1 MGWMGMIMGPMVS
14 GVIVVV
20 HALIFTMGVV
30 VGMFMLVLMAME
42 MLVLVGVDFLPVPV
56 FMGVYMG
63 VLVGMPVLVFMG
75 AFHIKPSF
83 VDCPVGSCGEETL
96 KPLSVQYFV

>member
-1 MGWMGMIMGPMVS
+1 MGWMDMVMGAVVS

-96 KPLSVQYFV
+96 KPLSVQYFA